1 MELLLNIFEKYGLDG
16 ILAICLCAIIFY
28 GGKWLSSKLSN
39 EVSTGLE
46 KVGEKLTDQMSKQN
60 DQLMSTIVNQ
70 QEKLIDHLLHT
81 EVEQKELHNE
91 MVNDKIKLAEEII
104 ESLKNIMISHHAQ
117 RAFIIEF
124 HNSNNNLSGIP
135 FAKYSCT
142 YEWFDKGLF
151 GLSYRCNSL
160 PFSQIARVTSEV
172 IQNDNQIKIYSDM
185 GKMEEENPS
194 LFSSH
199 KDPRTKQ
206 IIYSAM
212 YDRNNVLIGMLILE
226 YQKDHNITNE
236 EINQLSIQTA
246 ELTSIINLR
255 YKYSKDKDDNNI
267 K

>member
-1 MELLLNIFEKYGLDG
+1 MG
-16 ILAICLCAIIFY
+16 
-28 GGKWLSSKLSN
+28 
-39 EVSTGLE
+39 
-46 KVGEKLTDQMSKQN
+46 
-60 DQLMSTIVNQ
+60 
-70 QEKLIDHLLHT
+70 
-81 EVEQKELHNE
+81 
-91 MVNDKIKLAEEII
+91 
-104 ESLKNIMISHHAQ
+104 
-117 RAFIIEF
+117 
-124 HNSNNNLSGIP
+124 
-135 FAKYSCT
+135 
-142 YEWFDKGLF
+142 
-151 GLSYRCNSL
+151 YRCNSL